1 MIYGLIIAAG
11 NQTRFDCETPKALME
26 YKGKT
31 LLDINFENLEKVCDS
46 VIVVTSIQNEFQFTG
61 YPRICI
67 KSGKGC
73 GHAVM
78 EALKVLPLRKADTV
92 FVQWGDSINTVTLYD
107 AMIRNFYGPCII
119 PCVYE
124 DKPYVQIIQTG
135 TDKVKVLFSK
145 YEEQTYPGWHDCSTF
160 YGNAKVMLKYL
171 KKLSKFA
178 FSLDKHGNEM
188 QFLDVFNYT
197 DITAEVMPVV
207 GYKAFS
213 FNTKE
218 EYLKLVNRSSDVS
231 SI

>member
-46 VIVVTSIQNEFQFTG
+46 VLVVTSFQNEFQFTG
-61 YPRICI
+61 YPRLCI
-67 KSGKGC
+67 NSGKGC

-78 EALKVLPLRKADTV
+78 EALKLLPLKKADTV
-92 FVQWGDSINTVTLYD
+92 FVQWGDSINTTTLYD
-107 AMIRNFYGPCII
+107 AMIRNFYGPCVI

-145 YEEQTYPGWHDCSTF
+145 YGEQTYPGWHDCSTF

-171 KKLSKFA
+171 KKFSKFA
-178 FSLDKHGNEM
+178 FDLDKHGNEM
-188 QFLDVFNYT
+188 QFLDLFNET
-197 DITAEVMPVV
+197 DFSGRILELYS
-207 GYKAFS
+207 YKTFS
-213 FNTKE
+213 FNTMD
-218 EYLKLVNRSSDVS
+218 EYFQLVNENSVVK
-231 SI
+231 